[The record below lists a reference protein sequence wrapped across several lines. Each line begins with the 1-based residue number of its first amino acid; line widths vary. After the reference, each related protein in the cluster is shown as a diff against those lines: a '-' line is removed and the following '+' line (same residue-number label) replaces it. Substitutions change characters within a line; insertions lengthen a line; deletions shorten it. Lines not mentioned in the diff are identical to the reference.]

1 MICLNYKN
9 IEPHIRLSYSQKML
23 TLAYIFFMS
32 SLVTTFVVTMYVFN
46 YIDQKEDR
54 DVFLIVYASCIILQI
69 VVSCS
74 LLKLARKIRL
84 YNGPIINNN
93 ENDKDLA

>member
-9 IEPHIRLSYSQKML
+9 IAPHIRLSYSQKML
-23 TLAYIFFMS
+23 SLAYIFFLS

-46 YIDQKEDR
+46 YIKQEDR
-54 DVFLIVYASCIILQI
+54 DFFLIVYASCIVLQI
-69 VVSCS
+69 MGSCF

-84 YNGPIINNN
+84 YNSNDLNNN
-93 ENDKDLA
+93 ENVKDLA

>member
-23 TLAYIFFMS
+23 TLAYIFFLS

-46 YIDQKEDR
+46 YILKEDR
-54 DVFLIVYASCIILQI
+54 DFFLIVYASCILLQI
-69 VVSCS
+69 MGSCC

-84 YNGPIINNN
+84 YNSADPHNN

>member
-9 IEPHIRLSYSQKML
+9 IAPHIRLSYSQKIL
-23 TLAYIFFMS
+23 TLAYIFFLS

-46 YIDQKEDR
+46 YIKKQDR
-54 DVFLIVYASCIILQI
+54 DFFLIVYASCILLQI
-69 VVSCS
+69 IGSCF

-84 YNGPIINNN
+84 YNDTNNKHD
-93 ENDKDLA
+93 ENVKDLA